1 LSGPR
6 IVGVGLG
13 RTGTNSLKSACE
25 QLLGGRCYHM
35 FELMERPQDL
45 PAWERALDGDTAPL
59 DATLAQWTATVDW
72 PGCSVWRELADANPD
87 AVLLLSTRDSA
98 LEWWSSMERTIIAS
112 VDRDDRS
119 EPEWPRRRAL
129 LHRLFER
136 SLGPD
141 WRDAAAAM
149 AGYERHNAEVRAAI
163 APERLIEWQPRDGWE
178 PICAALGLSVPTVP
192 FPHENTADAFWKNIG
207 IEPR

>member
-1 LSGPR
+1 
-6 IVGVGLG
+6 
-13 RTGTNSLKSACE
+13 
-25 QLLGGRCYHM
+25 
-35 FELMERPQDL
+35 
-45 PAWERALDGDTAPL
+45 
-59 DATLAQWTATVDW
+59 
-72 PGCSVWRELADANPD
+72 
-87 AVLLLSTRDSA
+87 
-98 LEWWSSMERTIIAS
+98 MERTIIAS